1 MKKYL
6 SFALGFCL
14 VTTTISAQKTL
25 IHCGTLIDAVKNEA
39 QSQMTIVVEGKKIT
53 AIQKGYA
60 TPTTNDKLVDLKS
73 KTIMPGLTDMH
84 VHLEQET
91 SKGGEIKRYQLS
103 QADIA
108 FDAAK
113 YAKTTLLAGFTG
125 VRDLGGSGVNI
136 ALRNAIN
143 KGTVIGPRIFT
154 SGRTIATTGGHGD
167 PSNGLADKYTL
178 DSHYLSGV
186 VNGVDECRQ
195 AVRQRYKDT
204 KKVQTV

>member
-1 MKKYL
+1 MKKQLLILAGLCFL
-6 SFALGFCL
+6 SIPTF
-14 VTTTISAQKTL
+14 SQKTL

-53 AIQKGYA
+53 AVQKGFA
-60 TPTTNDKLVDLKS
+60 TPSGTDKVIDLKS
-73 KTIMPGLTDMH
+73 QTVMPGLTDMH

-91 SKGGEIKRYQLS
+91 SKGGEIKRYQQN

-113 YAKTTLLAGFTG
+113 YAKNTLMAGFTS

-154 SGRTIATTGGHGD
+154 SGRTIATT
-167 PSNGLADKYTL
+167 
-178 DSHYLSGV
+178 
-186 VNGVDECRQ
+186 VNP
-195 AVRQRYKDT
+195 
-204 KKVQTV
+204 